1 MGKYTK
7 EEDQMSTFSWVAANL
22 YDANTRPELVA
33 QGLARCGTQRLLDEK
48 SLAVVASMTTIAG
61 FREHS
66 AVLQEMAA
74 PYIKKACDKDG
85 RKELAEMASEKVIK
99 PTKEFATPYVAK
111 LKAKRAELAA
121 SKRYEQAVSALQ
133 AVREH
138 PVETAMELRAKAIDL
153 LQYEK
158 FATYREYVQSEEFQ
172 ADTRRLVQVELPT
185 IALDAASR
193 GLEKMKQGAT
203 FLATEIEAT
212 RSTIYEC
219 GYVMAQKIESK
230 DFRSRSKALLA
241 ELQSQLNDGAQQFR
255 TEGFSLTDAMM
266 RFKRVAAAI
275 DSVFISPGRVSSE
288 EALEPAATLED
299 VLIPHLE
306 TSLHKESKM
315 ISRDED
321 AGDTDIELENEL
333 ETDIDGDGE
342 SPKGSSTMTI
352 DALGPI

>member
-1 MGKYTK
+1 
-7 EEDQMSTFSWVAANL
+7 
-22 YDANTRPELVA
+22 
-33 QGLARCGTQRLLDEK
+33 
-48 SLAVVASMTTIAG
+48 
-61 FREHS
+61 
-66 AVLQEMAA
+66 
-74 PYIKKACDKDG
+74 
-85 RKELAEMASEKVIK
+85 
-99 PTKEFATPYVAK
+99 
-111 LKAKRAELAA
+111 
-121 SKRYEQAVSALQ
+121 
-133 AVREH
+133 
-138 PVETAMELRAKAIDL
+138 
-153 LQYEK
+153 
-158 FATYREYVQSEEFQ
+158 
-172 ADTRRLVQVELPT
+172 
-185 IALDAASR
+185 
-193 GLEKMKQGAT
+193 
-203 FLATEIEAT
+203 
-212 RSTIYEC
+212 
-219 GYVMAQKIESK
+219 MAQKIESK

-241 ELQSQLNDGAQQFR
+241 ELQSQLNDGAQHFR

-288 EALEPAATLED
+288 EAPEPAATLED